1 MGIFSRLAQL
11 IRSNLNDLISR
22 SEDPEK
28 MLNQVVLDMNNQL
41 VEAKKQVAASIA
53 DEKRLAKQFE
63 QEMAN
68 ATEWE
73 RRAMMALRAGN
84 EELAKEAL
92 ARKREHD
99 ELAVTFKEQWSK
111 QKAAVEQLKKAL
123 RLLNDKIEE
132 AKRKKNVLIAR
143 KKRAEAQKAI
153 QETMHGLRDQ
163 SAFETFERMGQ
174 KIDQLEAE
182 AEAQADLAE
191 EYTGDVLASQFA
203 QLERA
208 HSADEDLMALKR
220 KMGLAP
226 PEEAKVPVTAVQ
238 ARVEAPRVVSPQAG
252 APGAAAKTEQEELA
266 AALEEMEAEQQAE
279 EKRKAGR

>member
-1 MGIFSRLAQL
+1 MGIFARIAQL
-11 IRSNLNDLISR
+11 IKSNLNDLISR

-63 QEMAN
+63 QESAN
-68 ATEWE
+68 ASEWE

-92 ARKREHD
+92 NRKREHD
-99 ELAVTFKEQWSK
+99 ELATTFKEQWGK
-111 QKAAVEQLKKAL
+111 QKAAVDQLKRAL
-123 RLLNDKIEE
+123 RMLNDKIEE

-153 QETMHGLRDQ
+153 QETMHGLKDQ

-174 KIDQLEAE
+174 KIDQMEAE
-182 AEAQADLAE
+182 AEAEGELAE
-191 EYTGDVLASQFA
+191 EYTGDVLASQFST
-203 QLERA
+203 LERA
-208 HSADEDLMALKR
+208 HNADEDLMALKR

-226 PEEAKVPVTAVQ
+226 PAETPAPVVATQ
-238 ARVEAPRVVSPQAG
+238 ARVEAPPTAQRS
-252 APGAAAKTEQEELA
+252 EQDELA
-266 AALEEMEAEQQAE
+266 AALEEMEAEQQQE